1 MSILC
6 LLFGHQPPVYSKPGW
21 YSPGNEY
28 AQIKRGV
35 YEDGIGRLHAEVF
48 SECPRCGK
56 EFRLCRI
63 HVPRVGEQGSS
74 S

>member
-1 MSILC
+1 
-6 LLFGHQPPVYSKPGW
+6 
-21 YSPGNEY
+21 
-28 AQIKRGV
+28 V

-48 SECPRCGK
+48 SECPRCGN